1 MSHVAQKRLFARRF
15 LLVIALGLLYNKR
28 GCLLLILFLIRH
40 ANPMH
45 IHILGICG
53 TFMGSLALL
62 ARALGHTVTGSDTNV
77 YPPMSTQ
84 LESAGVTI
92 AEGYLVAHLQ
102 PAPDLV
108 VVGNAMKRGMDVIE
122 YMLDKGL
129 RYTSGPQFLSEQV
142 LQSRHVLAVAG
153 THGKTTTTTM
163 LAWILHYAGIDTGFL
178 IGGVPLVD
186 TTDEHLQQVFAHSSY
201 LGASST
207 DNASSDS
214 QASGY
219 FVIEADEYDS
229 AFFDKRSKF
238 VHYRPRTAIFNNLEF
253 DHADIFADLDAIQTQ
268 FHHMVRMI
276 PSTGKIIMPTATI
289 SLEETLA
296 KGIWTPV
303 WRTSIQQVSLD
314 NTPATTDSTTTDSTT
329 TDSNT
334 TDSNALNSG
343 SSDPQFSSV
352 INDSQW
358 HAELLSQD
366 GSHFKVS
373 FNDGLEDNTGDSA
386 AIVQW
391 SMSGTHNVNNAL
403 VAVAAAY
410 NVGVSVSKSC
420 AALSAFAGIKRRMEL
435 IGDVNDILVFDDFA
449 HHPTAITTTL
459 DGARKKLTGRRL
471 WAIIEPRS
479 NTMKMGIHQHSLAQS
494 AALADYT
501 LWYEPAGLEWG
512 LQEVIDNAQE
522 TIDGERRQSVLTSI
536 DAIIEHVRIHSQ
548 AGDAIV
554 IMSNGGFEGIHQRLL
569 TALGQ

>member
-1 MSHVAQKRLFARRF
+1 
-15 LLVIALGLLYNKR
+15 
-28 GCLLLILFLIRH
+28 
-40 ANPMH
+40 MH

-62 ARALGHTVTGSDTNV
+62 ARELGHTVTGSDANV

-84 LESAGVTI
+84 LENAGVTI
-92 AEGYLVAHLQ
+92 EQGYLVAHLQ

-122 YMLDKGL
+122 YMLDTGL
-129 RYTSGPQFLSEQV
+129 RYTSGPQFLSEEV
-142 LQSRHVLAVAG
+142 LQSRHVIAVAG

-186 TTDEHLQQVFAHSSY
+186 TTDERLQQVFAHSSY
-201 LGASST
+201 LGAERVSE
-207 DNASSDS
+207 DSSDT
-214 QASGY
+214 GY

-238 VHYRPRTAIFNNLEF
+238 VHYRPRTAILNNLEF
-253 DHADIFADLDAIQTQ
+253 DHADIFADLNAIQTQ

-276 PSTGKIIMPTATI
+276 PSTGKIIMPTATA
-289 SLEETLA
+289 SLEDTLA
-296 KGIWTPV
+296 KGVWTPV
-303 WRTSIQQVSLD
+303 WRTTVL
-314 NTPATTDSTTTDSTT
+314 
-329 TDSNT
+329 
-334 TDSNALNSG
+334 
-343 SSDPQFSSV
+343 
-352 INDSQW
+352 
-358 HAELLSQD
+358 
-366 GSHFKVS
+366 
-373 FNDGLEDNTGDSA
+373 DSA
-386 AIVQW
+386 ASATNVKDEHLDNNSEWQAELISEDGGQFSVSFVADAADKDATGVVDW
-391 SMSGTHNVNNAL
+391 SMSGIHNVNNAL

-410 NVGVSVSKSC
+410 NVGVCVKTAC

-435 IGDVNDILVFDDFA
+435 IGEVNDILVFDDFA

-459 DGARKKLTGRRL
+459 DGAKKKLANRRI

-479 NTMKMGIHQHSLAQS
+479 NTMKMGIHQDSLAES

-501 LWYEPAGLEWG
+501 LWYEPTGLEWG
-512 LQEVIDNAQE
+512 LKDVIDKATATNSTMSNQ
-522 TIDGERRQSVLTSI
+522 QVLSSV
-536 DAIIEHVRIHSQ
+536 DAIIEHIDTHAT

-569 TALGQ
+569 TALHNKAT

>member
-1 MSHVAQKRLFARRF
+1 
-15 LLVIALGLLYNKR
+15 
-28 GCLLLILFLIRH
+28 
-40 ANPMH
+40 MH

-62 ARALGHTVTGSDTNV
+62 ARSLGHTVTGSDANV

-84 LESAGVTI
+84 LENAGVTI
-92 AEGYLVAHLQ
+92 AEGYLVEHLQ

-122 YMLDKGL
+122 YMLDSGL

-142 LQSRHVLAVAG
+142 LQSRHVIAVAG

-186 TTDEHLQQVFAHSSY
+186 TSDERLQQVFAHSSY
-201 LGASST
+201 LGAEKVADGSVEKT
-207 DNASSDS
+207 
-214 QASGY
+214 GY

-238 VHYRPRTAIFNNLEF
+238 VHYRPRTAILNNLEF
-253 DHADIFADLDAIQTQ
+253 DHADIFADLNAIQTQ

-276 PSTGKIIMPTATI
+276 PSSGKIIMPAATI

-296 KGIWTPV
+296 KGVWTPV
-303 WRTSIQQVSLD
+303 WRTAVIDKQSVDYKKDEQNLQHTNDWQAELISAD
-314 NTPATTDSTTTDSTT
+314 
-329 TDSNT
+329 
-334 TDSNALNSG
+334 G
-343 SSDPQFSSV
+343 GQFS
-352 INDSQW
+352 
-358 HAELLSQD
+358 
-366 GSHFKVS
+366 VS
-373 FNDGLEDNTGDSA
+373 FAGNDEHA
-386 AIVQW
+386 AIVDW
-391 SMSGTHNVNNAL
+391 SMSGIHNVNNAL

-410 NVGVSVSKSC
+410 NVGVDIKTAC

-459 DGARKKLTGRRL
+459 DGAKKKLADRRI

-479 NTMKMGIHQHSLAQS
+479 NTMKMGVHQDSLAES
-494 AALADYT
+494 AVLADHT
-501 LWYEPAGLEWG
+501 LWYEPTGLEWG
-512 LQEVIDNAQE
+512 LKDVIDNAKANNPNIASQQVLSSTE
-522 TIDGERRQSVLTSI
+522 T
-536 DAIIEHVRIHSQ
+536 IIEHIIDNAQ

-569 TALGQ
+569 TALRNK

>member
-1 MSHVAQKRLFARRF
+1 
-15 LLVIALGLLYNKR
+15 
-28 GCLLLILFLIRH
+28 
-40 ANPMH
+40 MH

-62 ARALGHTVTGSDTNV
+62 ARALGHTVTGSDANV

-84 LESAGVTI
+84 LENAGVTI
-92 AEGYLVAHLQ
+92 AEGYLVEHLQ

-122 YMLDKGL
+122 YMLDSGL

-142 LQSRHVLAVAG
+142 LQSRHVIAVAG

-163 LAWILHYAGIDTGFL
+163 LAWILHYAGIDAGFL

-186 TTDEHLQQVFAHSSY
+186 TTDAHLQQVFAHSSY
-201 LGASST
+201 LGAEKNNDDAERT
-207 DNASSDS
+207 
-214 QASGY
+214 GY

-238 VHYRPRTAIFNNLEF
+238 VHYRPRTAILNNLEF
-253 DHADIFADLDAIQTQ
+253 DHADIFADLNAIQTQ

-276 PSTGKIIMPTATI
+276 PSTGKIIMPAATI

-296 KGIWTPV
+296 KGVWTPI
-303 WRTSIQQVSLD
+303 WRTAVLDSVAD
-314 NTPATTDSTTTDSTT
+314 NT
-329 TDSNT
+329 NT
-334 TDSNALNSG
+334 EEQTLKN
-343 SSDPQFSSV
+343 SSDWQ
-352 INDSQW
+352 
-358 HAELLSQD
+358 AELISAD
-366 GSHFKVS
+366 GGQFNIS
-373 FNDGLEDNTGDSA
+373 FTADKEATG
-386 AIVQW
+386 VVNW
-391 SMSGTHNVNNAL
+391 SMSGIHNVNNAL

-410 NVGVSVSKSC
+410 NVGVDVKTAC

-459 DGARKKLTGRRL
+459 DGAKKKLADRRI

-479 NTMKMGIHQHSLAQS
+479 NTMKMGIHQDSLAES
-494 AALADYT
+494 AALADHT
-501 LWYEPAGLEWG
+501 LWYEPTGLEWG
-512 LQEVIDNAQE
+512 LREVIENANIVNPNMGNQ
-522 TIDGERRQSVLTSI
+522 QVLSSV
-536 DAIIEHVRIHSQ
+536 DAIIEHISTHAK

-569 TALGQ
+569 TALLTQ